1 MKKGLGALVFLLGL
15 GSGTVAVA
23 QAPAVADTTK
33 ETIAPE
39 APLADYDT
47 PKRYIVNKVTVTGI
61 KFLDPEVIARS
72 SGIVKGDTIMLPS
85 DYVSSAMRRM
95 WNYHYFSDV
104 RILADPVG
112 DSVNFEIYLQERPR
126 VYKWK
131 IVGATKSETSELLKD
146 KLKLKRGSELSEYV
160 LNTSLDIIKKY
171 YDEKGFQNAEI
182 TYRQEN
188 DTTIRNAVNLTFVV
202 NRKKKVKIGEIT
214 FEGNQVFSD
223 RKLRKTFKKTHQKS
237 INFFR
242 SSKLKRKEYAEDK
255 ENLLDFYNSR
265 GYRNA
270 VILSDSIYPI
280 SADRIGITI
289 KLDEGNKFYYRN
301 VSWLG
306 NSVYPTKQLDA
317 MVGIVK
323 GSSYDK
329 KSLYKQLGIGKE
341 TNPDEMSVSTLYQ
354 NSGYLFSQI
363 EPQEVVV
370 GKDSVD
376 LVIKIFEGDQARI
389 NEVTFTGNYRVDDKV
404 IRRELYVRPGELYD
418 RSMLMATLRQLG
430 QMQHFDPEKLQP
442 NIMPVSNEL
451 VNIAFPLEE
460 KASDKFEISG
470 GWGEG
475 MFVGSVGVQLNNFSI
490 RNLFKKGEWR
500 PYPSGQNQQLAIK
513 GQTNGTYY
521 KALQLSF
528 TEPWLGGR
536 KPNSLTV
543 GLYYSDQSNAYYFTQ
558 KATKHF
564 RTLGA
569 SVGIGRRL
577 SWPDRYF
584 TLYNEIAYQAYNLKD
599 WDSFIVTNGTS
610 NIIQFKTMF
619 GRSSVDQ
626 PIYPRQGS
634 DFSITLSLTPPYS
647 LFDGKDYSD
656 PNMSSND
663 RYRWIEFHKWLFKGR
678 WYFPLSSN
686 HKLVLMA
693 GAEFGYLGSYN
704 KNKPSPF
711 EGFDVGGDG
720 MTGYSVYGVDII
732 KLRGYENGGL
742 TPYAV
747 AGNSYARAYNKYT
760 VELRYPILMQ
770 SGSTIYAL
778 AFAEGGNGFA
788 SWQDFNPFSI
798 KRSVGV
804 GIRLYLPVVGLIGF
818 DWGYGFDPQV
828 GEDKAHGGE
837 LHFMMGQEF

>member
-1 MKKGLGALVFLLGL
+1 MKKGLRALVFLFGM

-39 APLADYDT
+39 APLVDYST
-47 PKRYIVNKVTVTGI
+47 PKRYIVNKVTVTGV

-72 SGIVKGDTIMLPS
+72 SGIVKGDTIMLPG

-95 WNYHYFSDV
+95 WEYHYFSDV

-442 NIMPVSNEL
+442 ILCRCRMSWLILRSRWRRKPV
-451 VNIAFPLEE
+451 
-460 KASDKFEISG
+460 ISSRSP
-470 GWGEG
+470 E
-475 MFVGSVGVQLNNFSI
+475 VGV
-490 RNLFKKGEWR
+490 
-500 PYPSGQNQQLAIK
+500 
-513 GQTNGTYY
+513 
-521 KALQLSF
+521 KACS
-528 TEPWLGGR
+528 
-536 KPNSLTV
+536 
-543 GLYYSDQSNAYYFTQ
+543 SD
-558 KATKHF
+558 
-564 RTLGA
+564 
-569 SVGIGRRL
+569 
-577 SWPDRYF
+577 
-584 TLYNEIAYQAYNLKD
+584 
-599 WDSFIVTNGTS
+599 
-610 NIIQFKTMF
+610 
-619 GRSSVDQ
+619 
-626 PIYPRQGS
+626 
-634 DFSITLSLTPPYS
+634 
-647 LFDGKDYSD
+647 
-656 PNMSSND
+656 
-663 RYRWIEFHKWLFKGR
+663 
-678 WYFPLSSN
+678 
-686 HKLVLMA
+686 
-693 GAEFGYLGSYN
+693 
-704 KNKPSPF
+704 
-711 EGFDVGGDG
+711 
-720 MTGYSVYGVDII
+720 
-732 KLRGYENGGL
+732 
-742 TPYAV
+742 
-747 AGNSYARAYNKYT
+747 
-760 VELRYPILMQ
+760 
-770 SGSTIYAL
+770 
-778 AFAEGGNGFA
+778 
-788 SWQDFNPFSI
+788 
-798 KRSVGV
+798 RSVCS
-804 GIRLYLPVVGLIGF
+804 
-818 DWGYGFDPQV
+818 
-828 GEDKAHGGE
+828 
-837 LHFMMGQEF
+837 